1 MRHCPQ
7 CQSLLVSSNQFAVDC
22 DAYCL
27 SCKQGWI
34 TLERQNEYWTPREV
48 RFEMWRACPAFCPD
62 CLSVPLDEGYVES
75 SSAYLKSQDV
85 LQCSQCLGV
94 YLSHLDLPGHEP
106 DPNVGSQ
113 VSVPEDEP
121 SPSDSPPPLS
131 YVPDLPTPSPVPES
145 PSPLK
150 PNLTP
155 IQETPKPLPPL
166 NRQKRDLNPLPDS
179 KLSTKE
185 LIWLGALMACII
197 FSLLYWMS
205 P

>member
-7 CQSLLVSSNQFAVDC
+7 CQALLVSSNQFQVNC

-75 SSAYLKSQDV
+75 SSAYLASQDV

-94 YLSHLDLPGHEP
+94 YLSHLDLPGYEADPSPIP
-106 DPNVGSQ
+106 DIS
-113 VSVPEDEP
+113 SSEDE
-121 SPSDSPPPLS
+121 SPLSEPPQPVPNSLESVVSPPP
-131 YVPDLPTPSPVPES
+131 VDLP
-145 PSPLK
+145 PLK
-150 PNLTP
+150 SDLTP

-179 KLSTKE
+179 KLSVKE

>member
-7 CQSLLVSSNQFAVDC
+7 CQALLVPSNQFQVNC

-27 SCKQGWI
+27 SCKTGWI
-34 TLERQNEYWTPREV
+34 TLEKQNEYWTPREV

-75 SSAYLKSQDV
+75 SSPYLQSQDV

-94 YLSHLDLPGHEP
+94 YLNHLDLPGHQAELDVEVEISP
-106 DPNVGSQ
+106 TEDLSPPSDPPLSL
-113 VSVPEDEP
+113 E
-121 SPSDSPPPLS
+121 SDSPTPATLPEPPPLKS
-131 YVPDLPTPSPVPES
+131 
-145 PSPLK
+145 
-150 PNLTP
+150 NLTP

-179 KLSTKE
+179 KISTKE
-185 LIWLGALMACII
+185 LIWLGALMACIL